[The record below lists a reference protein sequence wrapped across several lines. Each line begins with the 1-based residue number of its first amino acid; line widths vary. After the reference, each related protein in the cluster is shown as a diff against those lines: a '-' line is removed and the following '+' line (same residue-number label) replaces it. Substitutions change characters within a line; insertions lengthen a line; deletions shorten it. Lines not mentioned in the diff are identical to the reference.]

1 VIQHYTTN
9 SGTAVTE
16 SAEQDSAA
24 VIHFIMVRWGIWKSP
39 AIEDLEKMMNYH
51 RGHA

>member
-16 SAEQDSAA
+16 SAEQDLAA
-24 VIHFIMVRWGIWKSP
+24 VIHFIMVRRIY
-39 AIEDLEKMMNYH
+39 ENH
-51 RGHA
+51 QR